1 MLKNITKGEADF
13 VNRIL
18 NLNHVIWARHEGS
31 LLETHV
37 RLSFHFADAVG
48 YVEKKSDDTKFYIA
62 IGATILF
69 FFVGIAIGVLAF
81 KRYHSRHCCSK
92 ASVAHND
99 GKNLFYRLK
108 ACYERMFRKV

>member
-1 MLKNITKGEADF
+1 M
-13 VNRIL
+13 
-18 NLNHVIWARHEGS
+18 WARHEVS

-37 RLSFHFADAVG
+37 RFYSHFAGAVG
-48 YVEKKSDDTKFYIA
+48 YAEKKSDDTKFYIA
-62 IGATILF
+62 IGTTILL

>member
-18 NLNHVIWARHEGS
+18 NSNHVIWARHEGS
-31 LLETHV
+31 LLKTHV
-37 RLSFHFADAVG
+37 RFYFHFADAVG

-62 IGATILF
+62 IGMTIWF

>member
-18 NLNHVIWARHEGS
+18 NSNHVIWARHEGS
-31 LLETHV
+31 LLKTHV
-37 RLSFHFADAVG
+37 RFYFHFADAVG

-62 IGATILF
+62 IGTTILL

>member
-1 MLKNITKGEADF
+1 MLKNIMMGEPSRDV

-18 NLNHVIWARHEGS
+18 LPDHVMWSRLEVLLLYTYAR
-31 LLETHV
+31 LT
-37 RLSFHFADAVG
+37 FHFAGVPG
-48 YVEKKSDDTKFYIA
+48 KESDDTKFYIA
-62 IGATILF
+62 IGATVLF
-69 FFVGIAIGVLAF
+69 FFVGIAIGALAF
-81 KRYHSRHCCSK
+81 KKYHSRHCCSK

>member
-18 NLNHVIWARHEGS
+18 NSNHVIWARHEGS
-31 LLETHV
+31 LLKTHV
-37 RLSFHFADAVG
+37 RFYFHFSDAVG

-62 IGATILF
+62 IGTTILL

-92 ASVAHND
+92 TNVAHND
-99 GKNLFYRLK
+99 GKNLLYRLK
-108 ACYERMFRKV
+108 AFYDRMLRKV

>member
-48 YVEKKSDDTKFYIA
+48 YVKKKSDDTKFYIA

>member
-1 MLKNITKGEADF
+1 M
-13 VNRIL
+13 NRIL
-18 NLNHVIWARHEGS
+18 NSNHVIWARHEVS

-37 RLSFHFADAVG
+37 WLYFHFADAVG
-48 YVEKKSDDTKFYIA
+48 YVGKKSDDTKFYIA
-62 IGATILF
+62 IGTTILF

-108 ACYERMFRKV
+108 AFYERMFRKV